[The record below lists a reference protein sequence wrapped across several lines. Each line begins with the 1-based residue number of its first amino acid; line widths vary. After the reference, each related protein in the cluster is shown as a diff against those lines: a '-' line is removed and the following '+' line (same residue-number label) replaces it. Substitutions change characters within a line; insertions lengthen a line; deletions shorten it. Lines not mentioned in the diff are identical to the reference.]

1 LASEKSIDTTVAEAY
16 EQHMVPGMFRH
27 WTELQV
33 GLAAPKAGEHVLDVA
48 CGTGIGARLAA
59 AHVGPTGRAV
69 GIDID
74 PGVIELA
81 RQLSRGGETPME
93 WHCASALEMPL
104 ESDVFDL
111 ALCLQGLQFFPDRL
125 KGFAEIRRVL
135 KPSGRLVA
143 SFWGPLESNKGHHV
157 VVQGLERLGVDA
169 APAKRACSFSNTDEI
184 RATAAQAGFAGI
196 ELRTEEGVSQFGSI
210 QSFLEGMTRGSPS
223 TRHAVAKL
231 SADARE
237 RFVRDVRE
245 ALQPYVIDGVL
256 AYPMRTHV
264 LVARA
269 QASDGGTA

>member
-1 LASEKSIDTTVAEAY
+1 MNLTRDITWSCRRSSGSGS
-16 EQHMVPGMFRH
+16 MRH
-27 WTELQV
+27 
-33 GLAAPKAGEHVLDVA
+33 
-48 CGTGIGARLAA
+48 
-59 AHVGPTGRAV
+59 
-69 GIDID
+69 
-74 PGVIELA
+74 
-81 RQLSRGGETPME
+81 RQ
-93 WHCASALEMPL
+93 
-104 ESDVFDL
+104 
-111 ALCLQGLQFFPDRL
+111 
-125 KGFAEIRRVL
+125 
-135 KPSGRLVA
+135 
-143 SFWGPLESNKGHHV
+143 
-157 VVQGLERLGVDA
+157 
-169 APAKRACSFSNTDEI
+169 RACSFSNTEEI